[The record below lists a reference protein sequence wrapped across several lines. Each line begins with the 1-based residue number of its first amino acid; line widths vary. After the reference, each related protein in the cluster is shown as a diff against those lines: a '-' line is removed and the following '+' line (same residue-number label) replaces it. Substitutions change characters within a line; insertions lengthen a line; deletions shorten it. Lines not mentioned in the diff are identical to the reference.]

1 MSSGGQQFVESDP
14 RALIAKA
21 DDERHR
27 QAWLEKRRKELMEKT
42 KAVVNA
48 AKHEEEF
55 SQWELTK
62 YVLVVLGVITAIMF
76 VVVYGLIYYLDNHAT
91 YYK

>member
-1 MSSGGQQFVESDP
+1 MSNGGQQFVESDP
-14 RALIAKA
+14 RALVAKA

-27 QAWLEKRRKELMEKT
+27 QAWLEKRRKELLEST
-42 KAVVNA
+42 KDVVNA
-48 AKHEEEF
+48 VKHEEEF

-62 YVLVVLGVITAIMF
+62 YVLLVLGVITAIMLL
-76 VVVYGLIYYLDNHAT
+76 VAYGIIYYLDNHAT